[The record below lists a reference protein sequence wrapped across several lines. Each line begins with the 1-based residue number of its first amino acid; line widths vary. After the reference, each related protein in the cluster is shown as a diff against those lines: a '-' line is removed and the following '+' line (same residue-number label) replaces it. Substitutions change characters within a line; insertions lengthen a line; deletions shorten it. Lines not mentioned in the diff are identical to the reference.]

1 VIQTQIENFKFT
13 YFKAIGILLVVLAHS
28 GSGPSLQVSLETW
41 FPIYAFHNPIPM
53 FIFAAGYFYKETCSA
68 LEYAKKRVRR
78 LLVPFYGWHLFY
90 GIILTILTIAGITS
104 FGKTITL
111 QNFLIDPWR
120 ALDNLYSFNL
130 ASWFLIVLFS
140 VQIIYM
146 VIRKTLK
153 IKNELLLAI
162 GLLALG
168 LVGTYIST
176 VGLSVVFRE
185 EIARLLFCLPF
196 IQFGYLYRL
205 KLEKHDKPCLKSLIL
220 ILAIQALLIGLFNS
234 KFIFYFLVDRGQ
246 FNNAFL
252 PFITSITGIWFW
264 LQVCSYLSAKLGE
277 NRIISWLG
285 NHTLEIMTHHLFGFW
300 LLNTLFF
307 ALGMPNFNVSQ
318 YRTDIWYQY
327 FINGYTYFLILYAIA
342 GIMVS
347 FAITK
352 IASRVKLTLS
362 KRLSSFAI
370 PLINSKRATQPS
382 RAEASCT
389 DAP

>member
-1 VIQTQIENFKFT
+1 
-13 YFKAIGILLVVLAHS
+13 
-28 GSGPSLQVSLETW
+28 
-41 FPIYAFHNPIPM
+41 M
-53 FIFAAGYFYKETCSA
+53 FIFAAGYFYNETCSA
-68 LEYAKKRVRR
+68 LNYAKKRVRR

-90 GIILTILTIAGITS
+90 GILLTILTIAGIVG

-120 ALDNLYSFNL
+120 ALDSLYSFNL

-168 LVGTYIST
+168 LVGTYVST

-196 IQFGYLYRL
+196 IQFGHLYRL
-205 KLEKHDKPCLKSLIL
+205 KLEKHDKPSLKSLIL
-220 ILAIQALLIGLFNS
+220 VLVIQALLIALFNS

-264 LQVCSYLSAKLGE
+264 LQVCSYLSAKLGK

-285 NHTLEIMTHHLFGFW
+285 NHTLEIMIHHLFGFW

-307 ALGMPNFNVSQ
+307 AIGMPFFNVSQ
-318 YRTDIWYQY
+318 YRTDVWYQY
-327 FINGYTYFLILYAIA
+327 FINGYTHFLILYAIA
-342 GIMVS
+342 GIAFS

-352 IASRVKLTLS
+352 IASKIKLT
-362 KRLSSFAI
+362 F
-370 PLINSKRATQPS
+370 NG
-382 RAEASCT
+382 RAERRALT
-389 DAP
+389 T

>member
-1 VIQTQIENFKFT
+1 VVQTQIENFKFT
-13 YFKAIGILLVVLAHS
+13 YLKAIGILLVVLAHS

-53 FIFAAGYFYKETCSA
+53 FIFAAGYFYNETCSA

-90 GIILTILTIAGITS
+90 GILLTILTIAGIAS

-153 IKNELLLAI
+153 IKNEYLLAI

-176 VGLSVVFRE
+176 VGLPVVFRE

-205 KLEKHDKPCLKSLIL
+205 KIEKHDKPSIKSLIL
-220 ILAIQALLIGLFNS
+220 VLAIQALLIGLFNS
-234 KFIFYFLVDRGQ
+234 EFIFYFLVDRGQ

-252 PFITSITGIWFW
+252 PFISSITGIWFW
-264 LQVCSYLSAKLGE
+264 LQICSYLSAKLRE
-277 NRIISWLG
+277 NRIIGWLG
-285 NHTLEIMTHHLFGFW
+285 NHTLEIMIHHLFGFW

-307 ALGMPNFNVSQ
+307 AIGMTDFNGGQ
-318 YRTDIWYQY
+318 YRTHIWYQY
-327 FINGYTYFLILYAIA
+327 SINGNALFLILYAIA
-342 GIMVS
+342 GLAVS

-352 IASRVKLTLS
+352 IAARVKLT
-362 KRLSSFAI
+362 FVNQAE
-370 PLINSKRATQPS
+370 KRALTG
-382 RAEASCT
+382 
-389 DAP
+389 